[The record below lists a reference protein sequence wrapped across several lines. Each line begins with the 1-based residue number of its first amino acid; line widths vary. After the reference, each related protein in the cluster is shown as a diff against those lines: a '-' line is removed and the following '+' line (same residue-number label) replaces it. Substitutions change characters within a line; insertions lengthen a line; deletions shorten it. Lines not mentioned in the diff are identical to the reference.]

1 MSQFCKSCNADDPP
15 HAPGCWAADL
25 HDMHE
30 KGRLNGLL
38 EAQAIALQCALNAPT
53 PDAREGAEVA
63 AGMIA
68 GAALGM
74 SMHLPTSHK
83 PESHLAGRNDGPP
96 QERGQQNEG
105 AES

>member
-1 MSQFCKSCNADDPP
+1 MFCKSCNADDPP

-30 KGRLNGLL
+30 KGKLSGLL
-38 EAQAIALQCALNAPT
+38 QAQAIALQCAIDAPT
-53 PDAREGAEVA
+53 PEARESAEVV

-74 SMHLPTSHK
+74 SMNLPTARV
-83 PESHLAGRNDGPP
+83 PESRLVQAQAA
-96 QERGQQNEG
+96 QETQPKE
-105 AES
+105 